1 MLDIASC
8 ECVCICTGHNAVSSK
23 TFAVMQTML
32 QPCECKANLRAA
44 NSKICC
50 HSFGCL
56 SLDIHVCNHAVT
68 KVRSLTFAIGHAYLD
83 RRMLDRMNVV
93 RFRRPFCFVPKNQ
106 WWFQTRQT
114 ANFFFVVTSRIRRL
128 MAFIN
133 SCGMWRHCGIS
144 AVWRH
149 ATVVSCIL
157 VSGIQLASQHH
168 SGQCSIGCFGTTN
181 CMERNTLP
189 AGWDLQQE
197 RSTENL
203 LLSLTSHHPVT
214 DDGWCFFFQLPVSF
228 LVAQIR
234 HVSNL
239 WSSFSVAIKNQCS
252 DAVIIRVP
260 PGILSWHKSAS
271 APAWMPWMNL
281 VVPWQTSK
289 ATSQSIS
296 SQVNVVKYGCLGYAF
311 THIKRSSLTT
321 MCMFCWRAVS

>member
-128 MAFIN
+128 MAFIK

-144 AVWRH
+144 AIWRH

-197 RSTENL
+197 RSAENL
-203 LLSLTSHHPVT
+203 VLSLTSHHPVT
-214 DDGWCFFFQLPVSF
+214 DDGRCFFFPAS
-228 LVAQIR
+228 
-234 HVSNL
+234 
-239 WSSFSVAIKNQCS
+239 
-252 DAVIIRVP
+252 
-260 PGILSWHKSAS
+260 GILFGGSD
-271 APAWMPWMNL
+271 
-281 VVPWQTSK
+281 
-289 ATSQSIS
+289 S
-296 SQVNVVKYGCLGYAF
+296 SCL
-311 THIKRSSLTT
+311 
-321 MCMFCWRAVS
+321 